1 MFIGTRCGVPNRLPS
16 IIESYPRLLSPE
28 GTFVTVP
35 VPSPNAR
42 KSQLLLHLDTLP
54 LFASLSAATRARLA
68 TGATLRD
75 FTSGSTLFRA
85 GDDAT
90 GWFVILEGQVR
101 VVRTRH
107 GRQSVVH
114 TEGSG
119 GTLAEVPLFDD
130 GPLPATA
137 VAVVDS
143 RCLYLPRELLFSIMR
158 DDPDVALLFLRR
170 LASRVRQVVERL
182 DRLSTQSVLGRL
194 CAMLLA
200 RTDGESSRVID
211 LGMTQAEAAEE
222 LGTVRE
228 VVVRGLA
235 ALRHEGVIGSAGG
248 GRIVVHDLEALR
260 RYAAE

>member
-1 MFIGTRCGVPNRLPS
+1 MDS
-16 IIESYPRLLSPE
+16 
-28 GTFVTVP
+28 
-35 VPSPNAR
+35 
-42 KSQLLLHLDTLP
+42 LP
-54 LFASLSAATRARLA
+54 LFASLRPETRARLA
-68 TGATLRD
+68 RSATVRGFKAD
-75 FTSGSTLFRA
+75 GTLFRA
-85 GDDAT
+85 GDVAT

-114 TEGSG
+114 TEGPG

-130 GPLPATA
+130 GTLPATA
-137 VAVVDS
+137 VAVVDT
-143 RCLYLPRELLFSIMR
+143 RCLYLPREVLFAIMR
-158 DDPDVALLFLRR
+158 EDPDLALLFLGR
-170 LASRVRQVVERL
+170 LASRVRHVVERL
-182 DRLSTQSVLGRL
+182 DRLSTQSVMGRL

-200 RTDGESSRVID
+200 RAEAEPTQMFS

-235 ALRHEGVIGSAGG
+235 ALRQEGVIGSAGG
-248 GRIVVHDLEALR
+248 GRIVVHDMEALR

>member
-1 MFIGTRCGVPNRLPS
+1 MFTGTPRGVPDRLPS
-16 IIESYPRLLSPE
+16 INGSYPRPLPPE
-28 GTFVTVP
+28 GTLVTVALH
-35 VPSPNAR
+35 SPNAR
-42 KSQLLLHLDTLP
+42 ESQLLQYVNTLP
-54 LFASLSAATRARLA
+54 LFVSLGNTTRARLA
-68 TGATLRD
+68 AGATLRS
-75 FTSGSTLFRA
+75 FKAGRTLFRA
-85 GDDAT
+85 GDVAS
-90 GWFVILEGQVR
+90 GWYVIVDGQVR

-114 TEGSG
+114 TEGPG

-143 RCLYLPRELLFSIMR
+143 RCLYVPREALFAIMR
-158 DDPDVALLFLRR
+158 EDPDLALLFLRR
-170 LASRVRQVVERL
+170 LASRVRHVVERL
-182 DRLSTQSVLGRL
+182 DRLSTQSVMGRL

-200 RTDGESSRVID
+200 RAEAEPTKVFA

-235 ALRHEGVIGSAGG
+235 ALRQEGVIGSAGG
-248 GRIVVHDLEALR
+248 GRIVVHDVEALR